1 MRNRLP
7 DLMSP
12 VTDPIA
18 DFLTRVRN
26 GTRAQK
32 TEMFI
37 PYSKIKAEIAR
48 ILKDEGYIS
57 DYSIETGDAHP
68 RIKITNK
75 LANRVSAITGLRR
88 VSRPGLRR
96 YVGADEVPRVLGG
109 MGLAILSTSRG
120 VLSGRE
126 AKKQKVGG
134 ELLAYVW

>member
-1 MRNRLP
+1 
-7 DLMSP
+7 MST

-18 DFLTRVRN
+18 DFLARVRN
-26 GTRAQK
+26 GARAQQP
-32 TEMFI
+32 EVFI

-48 ILKDEGYIS
+48 IFKEEGYIS
-57 DYSIETGDAHP
+57 DYSVDTSAAHP
-68 RIKITNK
+68 RIKVINK
-75 LANRVSAITGLRR
+75 LVDRSSAIAGLRR

-96 YVGADEVPRVLGG
+96 YVGADEIPRVLGG

-126 AKKQKVGG
+126 AKKQKLGG

>member
-1 MRNRLP
+1 
-7 DLMSP
+7 MST

-18 DFLTRVRN
+18 DLLARIRN
-26 GTRAQK
+26 AAHAQK
-32 TEMFI
+32 VDMFV
-37 PYSKIKAEIAR
+37 PYSKIKTEVVR

-57 DYSIETGDAHP
+57 EYSIDTSAAHP

-75 LANRVSAITGLRR
+75 MVNRSSAIIGLRR

-96 YVGADEVPRVLGG
+96 YVGADEIPRVLGG
-109 MGLAILSTSRG
+109 MGVAILSTPRG

-134 ELLAYVW
+134 ELLAYIW

>member
-1 MRNRLP
+1 
-7 DLMSP
+7 MSA

-18 DFLTRVRN
+18 DLLARVRN
-26 GTRAQK
+26 GVRAQK
-32 TEMFI
+32 IDIFM

-48 ILKDEGYIS
+48 ILKEEGYIT
-57 DYSIETGDAHP
+57 DYAVDTTSAHP

-75 LANRVSAITGLRR
+75 LVDKTSAITGLRR

-96 YVGADEVPRVLGG
+96 YVGADEIPRVLGG
-109 MGLAILSTSRG
+109 MGVAILSTSRG

-126 AKKQKVGG
+126 AKKQKLGG

>member
-1 MRNRLP
+1 
-7 DLMSP
+7 MST

-26 GTRAQK
+26 GTHAQQI
-32 TEMFI
+32 EVFV

-57 DYSIETGDAHP
+57 DYSIDTSAARP
-68 RIKITNK
+68 RIKIVNK
-75 LANRVSAITGLRR
+75 IVNRSSAIAGLRR

-126 AKKQKVGG
+126 AKKLNVGG

>member
-1 MRNRLP
+1 
-7 DLMSP
+7 MST

-18 DFLTRVRN
+18 DFLARVRN
-26 GTRAQK
+26 GTSAQK
-32 TEMFI
+32 PEVLI
-37 PYSKIKAEIAR
+37 PYSKIKTEIAR
-48 ILKDEGYIS
+48 ILKEEGYIS
-57 DYSIETGDAHP
+57 DYSIDTSAAHP

-75 LANRVSAITGLRR
+75 LVNRTGAIAGLRR

-96 YVGADEVPRVLGG
+96 YVGADEIPRVLGG

-126 AKKQKVGG
+126 ARKQKVGG

>member
-1 MRNRLP
+1 
-7 DLMSP
+7 MSP

-57 DYSIETGDAHP
+57 DYSIETSDAHP

>member
-1 MRNRLP
+1 
-7 DLMSP
+7 MST

-18 DFLTRVRN
+18 DLLARVRN
-26 GTRAQK
+26 ATHAQK
-32 TEMFI
+32 IDMFV
-37 PYSKIKAEIAR
+37 PYSKIKTEIVR

-57 DYSIETGDAHP
+57 EYSIDTSAAHP

-75 LANRVSAITGLRR
+75 MVNRSSAITGLRR

-96 YVGADEVPRVLGG
+96 YVGADEIPRVLGG
-109 MGLAILSTSRG
+109 MGVAILSTPRG

-134 ELLAYVW
+134 ELLAYIW

>member
-1 MRNRLP
+1 
-7 DLMSP
+7 MST

-18 DFLTRVRN
+18 DLLARIRN
-26 GTRAQK
+26 AAHAQK
-32 TEMFI
+32 IDMFI
-37 PYSKIKAEIAR
+37 PYSKIKAEIVR

-57 DYSIETGDAHP
+57 EYSIDTTAAHP
-68 RIKITNK
+68 RIKVTNK
-75 LANRVSAITGLRR
+75 IVNRSSAITGLRR

-109 MGLAILSTSRG
+109 MGVAILSTSRG

>member
-1 MRNRLP
+1 MRT
-7 DLMSP
+7 

-18 DFLTRVRN
+18 DLLARVRN

-32 TEMFI
+32 TEMFV

-57 DYSIETGDAHP
+57 DYSIDTSAAHP

-75 LANRVSAITGLRR
+75 LANRSSAITGLRR

-96 YVGADEVPRVLGG
+96 YVGAGEISRVLGG
-109 MGLAILSTSRG
+109 MGGAILFPPRG
-120 VLSGRE
+120 VLLGGG
-126 AKKQKVGG
+126 AKKKKIGG
-134 ELLAYVW
+134 EMLRYRL

>member
-1 MRNRLP
+1 
-7 DLMSP
+7 MST

-18 DFLTRVRN
+18 DLLARIRN
-26 GTRAQK
+26 AAHAQK
-32 TEMFI
+32 VDMFV
-37 PYSKIKAEIAR
+37 PYSKIKTEVVR

-57 DYSIETGDAHP
+57 EYSIDTSAAHP

-75 LANRVSAITGLRR
+75 MVNRSSPITGLRR

-96 YVGADEVPRVLGG
+96 YVGADEIPRVLGG
-109 MGLAILSTSRG
+109 MGVAILSTPRG

-134 ELLAYVW
+134 ELLAYIW

>member
-1 MRNRLP
+1 
-7 DLMSP
+7 MSA

-18 DFLTRVRN
+18 DLLARVRN
-26 GTRAQK
+26 GARAQK
-32 TEMFI
+32 I
-37 PYSKIKAEIAR
+37 DILVPYSKIKAEIVR

-57 DYSIETGDAHP
+57 DYAIDTGAAHP

-75 LANRVSAITGLRR
+75 LVDRTCAITGLKR

-96 YVGADEVPRVLGG
+96 YVGAGEIPRVLGG
-109 MGLAILSTSRG
+109 MGTAILSTSRG
-120 VLSGRE
+120 IMSGRE